1 MHVSPLRLVSGC
13 CVFVLALSTGCSV
26 GEDGSASSFGGS
38 FTASQA
44 SQVSTASQVTTED
57 TAGTTGDP
65 ATGQAVSV
73 TEASGATTGD
83 PSAGTTGEP
92 ATTEPATTEPATTE
106 PATTEPATTGPDPS
120 TTDADP
126 STTTGMTSMTTM
138 DETTGD
144 PPPPPP
150 PNDPQPANG
159 LYEPCVDNTPCEPA
173 LTDGC
178 FTITDAMTMKVIDG
192 YCTILCTSV
201 ADCGPAPKAPAVQE
215 CFSIAAD
222 QKVCGLKCKGVAD
235 CPTGMACTNLALPN
249 NRSGM
254 YCT

>member
-38 FTASQA
+38 FTASQ
-44 SQVSTASQVTTED
+44 VSTASQVTTED
-57 TAGTTGDP
+57 TAGTTGDQT
-65 ATGQAVSV
+65 TGQAVSV

-92 ATTEPATTEPATTE
+92 ATTEPATTG
-106 PATTEPATTGPDPS
+106 PATTGPDPS

-150 PNDPQPANG
+150 PKDPQPANG

-249 NRSGM
+249 NQSGM